1 MLLFHKLI
9 MTCLQQKMYMLQTGT
24 FTKDEN
30 HASLDVW
37 LFDAMFNIR
46 NLIHL
51 MTTCFCSWSVLI
63 QIGNFQEF
71 GVHYCW
77 FGNDFWTYQRGP
89 GIGYIQKIHSI
100 LVLVLGTFKNFIPV
114 WSWLQDWLLAGMRR
128 VYAWYRN
135 WYKTGISSGHI
146 SLVGYLLPILISK

>member
-24 FTKDEN
+24 FMKDEN
-30 HASLDVW
+30 HAPLDVW

-51 MTTCFCSWSVLI
+51 MTTCFCLWSVLI
-63 QIGNFQEF
+63 QMGNFQEF

-77 FGNDFWTYQRGP
+77 FGIDFWTY
-89 GIGYIQKIHSI
+89 
-100 LVLVLGTFKNFIPV
+100 
-114 WSWLQDWLLAGMRR
+114 
-128 VYAWYRN
+128 
-135 WYKTGISSGHI
+135 
-146 SLVGYLLPILISK
+146 